1 MDGAERKVNLGGN
14 ESYLWRPL
22 TTESNQARLNLIYA
36 YAVKVVFGIES
47 ELFRNSLTW
56 GEWGVYL
63 RYEGMCL
70 SFTQGGHYPLGV
82 YIQCGFGALHVFG
95 VCWG

>member
-1 MDGAERKVNLGGN
+1 MVGAERKMNLGGN
-14 ESYLWRPL
+14 ESYQWRPP

-36 YAVKVVFGIES
+36 YAVKVVFGIQS
-47 ELFRNSLTW
+47 EPIGNELTW
-56 GEWGVYL
+56 SPFGVYL

-82 YIQCGFGALHVFG
+82 YIQ
-95 VCWG
+95 